1 MTNNIDSKE
10 LLEMKEQL
18 SLLIKKLDKE
28 TIVNE
33 RMIRRSMKEK
43 ADRLNRRLIM
53 EIIVCFIMIPFFICV
68 LPNFSK
74 VSMPFCIFSAGFF
87 ALAVLYN
94 FYMYIR
100 FCPRKFIEGN
110 IIEVRKDTLNFKKHT
125 LRWTYCIG
133 IPFLVVYVA
142 WFVYEKM
149 QYYQGEILQIV
160 LVSGG
165 IGFLIGG
172 AIGINVFIKDLRT
185 TDDILSQIEELEE
198 KSD

>member
-10 LLEMKEQL
+10 MLEMKEQL

-43 ADRLNRRLIM
+43 ADRLNRRLIV
-53 EIIVCFIMIPFFICV
+53 EIIVCLIMIPFFICV
-68 LPNFSK
+68 LPNLSK

-87 ALAVLYN
+87 AIAILYD
-94 FYMYIR
+94 FYMYLR
-100 FCPRKFIEGN
+100 FRPQKFIEGN
-110 IIEVRKDTLNFKKHT
+110 MVEARRDTLNFKKQT

-133 IPFLVVYVA
+133 IPFLVVYIA

-149 QYYQGEILQIV
+149 QYYQGEILKIV
-160 LVSGG
+160 LVSAL
-165 IGFLIGG
+165 ISFLIGG
-172 AIGINVFIKDLRT
+172 AIGINIFVKTLRA
-185 TDDILSQIEELEE
+185 TDEILMQIEELEE
-198 KSD
+198 KA

>member
-10 LLEMKEQL
+10 MLEMKEQL

-43 ADRLNRRLIM
+43 ADRLNRRLIV
-53 EIIVCFIMIPFFICV
+53 EILVCLIMIPFFICV
-68 LPNFSK
+68 LPNLSK

-87 ALAVLYN
+87 ALGVLYN

-100 FCPRKFIEGN
+100 FSPRKFIEGN
-110 IIEVRKDTLNFKKHT
+110 MIEARRDTLNFKKQT

-133 IPFLVVYVA
+133 IPFLVVYIA

-149 QYYQGEILQIV
+149 QYYQGEILKIV
-160 LVSGG
+160 LVSAL

-172 AIGINVFIKDLRT
+172 AIGINIFLKDLRA
-185 TDDILSQIEELEE
+185 TDEILMQIEELEE
-198 KSD
+198 KA

>member
-10 LLEMKEQL
+10 MLEMKEQL

-33 RMIRRSMKEK
+33 RLIRRSMKEK
-43 ADRLNRRLIM
+43 ADRLNRRLIV
-53 EIIVCFIMIPFFICV
+53 ESLVALIMIPFFICV
-68 LPNFSK
+68 LPNLSK

-87 ALAVLYN
+87 ALVILYD
-94 FYMYIR
+94 FYMYLR
-100 FCPRKFIEGN
+100 FRPQKFIEGN
-110 IIEVRKDTLNFKKHT
+110 MIEARRDTLNFKKQT

-149 QYYQGEILQIV
+149 QYYQGEILQMV

-185 TDDILSQIEELEE
+185 TDDILRQIEELEE
-198 KSD
+198 KG

>member
-10 LLEMKEQL
+10 MLEMKEQL

-43 ADRLNRRLIM
+43 ADRLNRRLIV
-53 EIIVCFIMIPFFICV
+53 ESLVALIMIPFFICV
-68 LPNFSK
+68 LPNLSK

-87 ALAVLYN
+87 ALAILYD
-94 FYMYIR
+94 FYMYLR
-100 FCPRKFIEGN
+100 FRPQKFIEGN
-110 IIEVRKDTLNFKKHT
+110 MIEARRDTLNFKKQT

-133 IPFLVVYVA
+133 IPFLVVYIA

-149 QYYQGEILQIV
+149 QYYQGEILKIV
-160 LVSGG
+160 LVSAL

-172 AIGINVFIKDLRT
+172 AIGINIFVKTLRA
-185 TDDILSQIEELEE
+185 TDEILMQIEELEE
-198 KSD
+198 KA

>member
-18 SLLIKKLDKE
+18 LLLNRKLEKE

-43 ADRLNRRLIM
+43 ADRLNRRLIV
-53 EIIVCFIMIPFFICV
+53 EIIVCLIMIPFVICV

-87 ALAVLYN
+87 VLAILYN

-100 FCPRKFIEGN
+100 FRPQKFIEGN
-110 IIEVRKDTLNFKKHT
+110 MIEVRKDTLNFKRHT

-133 IPFLVVYVA
+133 IPFLVVYIA

-149 QYYQGEILQIV
+149 QYYQGEILKIV
-160 LVSGG
+160 LVSAL

-172 AIGINVFIKDLRT
+172 AIGINIFLKDLRT
-185 TDDILSQIEELEE
+185 TDEILMQIEELEE
-198 KSD
+198 KA

>member
-10 LLEMKEQL
+10 MLEMKEQL

-43 ADRLNRRLIM
+43 ADRLNRRLIV
-53 EIIVCFIMIPFFICV
+53 EILVCLIMIPFFICV
-68 LPNFSK
+68 LPNLSK

-87 ALAVLYN
+87 ALGVLYD
-94 FYMYIR
+94 FYMYLR
-100 FCPRKFIEGN
+100 FRPQKFIEGN
-110 IIEVRKDTLNFKKHT
+110 MIEVRRDTLNFKKQT

-133 IPFLVVYVA
+133 IPFLVVYIA

-149 QYYQGEILQIV
+149 QYYQGEILKIV
-160 LVSGG
+160 LASAL
-165 IGFLIGG
+165 IGFIIGG
-172 AIGINVFIKDLRT
+172 AIGINIFLKTLRA
-185 TDDILSQIEELEE
+185 TDEILMQIEELEE
-198 KSD
+198 KA

>member
-10 LLEMKEQL
+10 MLEMKEQL

-43 ADRLNRRLIM
+43 ADRLNRRLIV
-53 EIIVCFIMIPFFICV
+53 ESLVALIMIPFFICV
-68 LPNFSK
+68 LPNLSK

-87 ALAVLYN
+87 ALDVLYN

-100 FCPRKFIEGN
+100 FSPRKFIESN
-110 IIEVRKDTLNFKKHT
+110 MIEARRDTLNFKKQT

-133 IPFLVVYVA
+133 IPFLVVYIA

-149 QYYQGEILQIV
+149 QYYQGEILKIV
-160 LVSGG
+160 LVSAL

-172 AIGINVFIKDLRT
+172 AIGINIFLKTLRV
-185 TDDILSQIEELEE
+185 TDDILMQIEELEE
-198 KSD
+198 KA

>member
-43 ADRLNRRLIM
+43 ADRLNRRLIV
-53 EIIVCFIMIPFFICV
+53 EILVCLIMIPFYICV
-68 LPNFSK
+68 LPNLSK

-87 ALAVLYN
+87 ALGVLYV

-100 FCPRKFIEGN
+100 FNPRKFIEGN
-110 IIEVRKDTLNFKKHT
+110 MIEVRRDTLNFKKQT

-133 IPFLVVYVA
+133 IPFLVVYIA

-149 QYYQGEILQIV
+149 QYYQGEILKIV
-160 LVSGG
+160 LVSAL

-172 AIGINVFIKDLRT
+172 AIGINIFLKDLRA
-185 TDDILSQIEELEE
+185 TDEILMQIEELEE
-198 KSD
+198 KA

>member
-10 LLEMKEQL
+10 MLEMKEQL

-28 TIVNE
+28 TVVNE

-43 ADRLNRRLIM
+43 ADRLNRRLIV
-53 EIIVCFIMIPFFICV
+53 ESLVALIMIPFFICV
-68 LPNFSK
+68 LPNLSK

-87 ALAVLYN
+87 ALAILYD
-94 FYMYIR
+94 FYMYLR
-100 FCPRKFIEGN
+100 FRPQKFIEGN
-110 IIEVRKDTLNFKKHT
+110 MIEARRDTLNFKKQT

-133 IPFLVVYVA
+133 IPFLVVYIA

-149 QYYQGEILQIV
+149 QYYQGEILKIV
-160 LVSGG
+160 LVSAL

-172 AIGINVFIKDLRT
+172 TIGINIFLKTLRA
-185 TDDILSQIEELEE
+185 TDEILMQIEELEE
-198 KSD
+198 KA

>member
-10 LLEMKEQL
+10 MLEMKEQL

-43 ADRLNRRLIM
+43 ADRLNRRLIV
-53 EIIVCFIMIPFFICV
+53 EILVSLIMIPFFICV
-68 LPNFSK
+68 LPNLSK

-87 ALAVLYN
+87 ALAILYD
-94 FYMYIR
+94 FYMYLR
-100 FCPRKFIEGN
+100 FRPQKFIEGN
-110 IIEVRKDTLNFKKHT
+110 MIEARRDTLNFKKQT

-133 IPFLVVYVA
+133 IPFLVVYIA

-149 QYYQGEILQIV
+149 QYYQGEILKIV
-160 LVSGG
+160 LVSAL
-165 IGFLIGG
+165 ISFLIGG
-172 AIGINVFIKDLRT
+172 TIGINIFVKTLRA
-185 TDDILSQIEELEE
+185 TDEILMQIEELGE
-198 KSD
+198 KA

>member
-10 LLEMKEQL
+10 MLEMKEQL

-43 ADRLNRRLIM
+43 ADRLNRRLIV
-53 EIIVCFIMIPFFICV
+53 ESLVGLIMIPFFICV
-68 LPNFSK
+68 LPNLSK

-87 ALAVLYN
+87 ALDVLYN

-100 FCPRKFIEGN
+100 FSPRKFIEGN
-110 IIEVRKDTLNFKKHT
+110 MIEARRDTLNFKKQT

-133 IPFLVVYVA
+133 IPFLVVYIA

-149 QYYQGEILQIV
+149 QYYQGEILKIV
-160 LVSGG
+160 LVSAL

-172 AIGINVFIKDLRT
+172 AIGINIFLKTLRV
-185 TDDILSQIEELEE
+185 TDDILMQIEELEE
-198 KSD
+198 KV

>member
-10 LLEMKEQL
+10 MLEMKEQL

-28 TIVNE
+28 TIVNK

-43 ADRLNRRLIM
+43 ADRLNRRLIV
-53 EIIVCFIMIPFFICV
+53 ESLVALIMIPFFICV
-68 LPNFSK
+68 LPNLSK

-87 ALAVLYN
+87 ALAILYD
-94 FYMYIR
+94 FYMYLR
-100 FCPRKFIEGN
+100 FRPQKFIEGN
-110 IIEVRKDTLNFKKHT
+110 MIEARRDTLNFKKQT

-133 IPFLVVYVA
+133 IPFLVVYIA

-149 QYYQGEILQIV
+149 QYYQGEILKIV
-160 LVSGG
+160 LVSAL

-172 AIGINVFIKDLRT
+172 AIGINVFIKTLRT
-185 TDDILSQIEELEE
+185 TDEILMQIEELEE
-198 KSD
+198 KV

>member
-10 LLEMKEQL
+10 MLEMKEQL

-43 ADRLNRRLIM
+43 ADRLNRRLIV
-53 EIIVCFIMIPFFICV
+53 EIIVCLIMIPFFICV
-68 LPNFSK
+68 LPNLSK

-87 ALAVLYN
+87 ALAILYD
-94 FYMYIR
+94 FYMYLR
-100 FCPRKFIEGN
+100 FRPQKFIEGN
-110 IIEVRKDTLNFKKHT
+110 MIEVRRDTLNFKKQT

-133 IPFLVVYVA
+133 IPFLVVYIA

-149 QYYQGEILQIV
+149 QYYQGEILKIA
-160 LVSGG
+160 LVSAL

-172 AIGINVFIKDLRT
+172 AIGINIFLKDLRT
-185 TDDILSQIEELEE
+185 TDEILMQIEELEE
-198 KSD
+198 KA

>member
-10 LLEMKEQL
+10 MLEMKEQL

-33 RMIRRSMKEK
+33 RLIRRSMKEK
-43 ADRLNRRLIM
+43 ADRLNRRLIV
-53 EIIVCFIMIPFFICV
+53 ESLVALIMIPFLICV
-68 LPNFSK
+68 LPNLSK

-87 ALAVLYN
+87 ALAILYD
-94 FYMYIR
+94 FYMYLR
-100 FCPRKFIEGN
+100 FRPQKFIEGN
-110 IIEVRKDTLNFKKHT
+110 MIEARRDTLNFKKQT

-133 IPFLVVYVA
+133 IPFLVVYIA

-149 QYYQGEILQIV
+149 QYYQGEILKIV
-160 LVSGG
+160 LVSAL

-172 AIGINVFIKDLRT
+172 AIGINIFLKTLRV
-185 TDDILSQIEELEE
+185 TDDILMQIEELEE
-198 KSD
+198 KA

>member
-10 LLEMKEQL
+10 MLEMKEQL

-43 ADRLNRRLIM
+43 ADRLNRRLIV
-53 EIIVCFIMIPFFICV
+53 EIIVCLIMIPFFICV
-68 LPNFSK
+68 LPNLSK

-87 ALAVLYN
+87 AIAILYD
-94 FYMYIR
+94 FYMYLR
-100 FCPRKFIEGN
+100 FRPQKFIEGN
-110 IIEVRKDTLNFKKHT
+110 MIEARRDTLNFKKQT

-133 IPFLVVYVA
+133 IPFLVVYIA

-149 QYYQGEILQIV
+149 QYYQGEILKIV
-160 LVSGG
+160 LVSAL

-172 AIGINVFIKDLRT
+172 AIGINVFIKTLRT

-198 KSD
+198 RT

>member
-10 LLEMKEQL
+10 MLEMKEQL

-43 ADRLNRRLIM
+43 ADRLNRRLIV
-53 EIIVCFIMIPFFICV
+53 EIIVCLIMIPFFICV
-68 LPNFSK
+68 LPNLSK

-87 ALAVLYN
+87 AIAILYD
-94 FYMYIR
+94 FYMYLR
-100 FCPRKFIEGN
+100 FRPQKFIEGN
-110 IIEVRKDTLNFKKHT
+110 MIEARRDTLNFKKQT

-133 IPFLVVYVA
+133 IPFLVVYIA

-149 QYYQGEILQIV
+149 QYYQGEILKIV
-160 LVSGG
+160 LVSAL
-165 IGFLIGG
+165 ISFLIGG
-172 AIGINVFIKDLRT
+172 AIGINIFLKDLRV
-185 TDDILSQIEELEE
+185 TDEILMQIEELEE
-198 KSD
+198 KA

>member
-10 LLEMKEQL
+10 MLEMKEQL

-43 ADRLNRRLIM
+43 ADRLNQRLIV
-53 EIIVCFIMIPFFICV
+53 ESLVALIMIPFFICV
-68 LPNFSK
+68 LPNLSK

-87 ALAVLYN
+87 AIAILYD
-94 FYMYIR
+94 FYMYLR
-100 FCPRKFIEGN
+100 FRPQKFIEGN
-110 IIEVRKDTLNFKKHT
+110 MIEARRDTLNFKKQT

-133 IPFLVVYVA
+133 IPFLVVYIA

-149 QYYQGEILQIV
+149 QYYQGEILKIV
-160 LVSGG
+160 LVSAL

-172 AIGINVFIKDLRT
+172 AIGINIFLKTLRA
-185 TDDILSQIEELEE
+185 TDEILMQIEELEE
-198 KSD
+198 KG

>member
-10 LLEMKEQL
+10 MLEMKEQL

-43 ADRLNRRLIM
+43 ADRLNRRLIV
-53 EIIVCFIMIPFFICV
+53 EIIVCLIMIPFFICV
-68 LPNFSK
+68 LPNLSK

-87 ALAVLYN
+87 ALAILYD
-94 FYMYIR
+94 FYMYLR
-100 FCPRKFIEGN
+100 FRPQKFIEGN
-110 IIEVRKDTLNFKKHT
+110 MIEARRDTLNFKKQT

-149 QYYQGEILQIV
+149 QYYQGEILKIV
-160 LVSGG
+160 LVSAL
-165 IGFLIGG
+165 ISFLIGG
-172 AIGINVFIKDLRT
+172 TIGINIFVKTLRA
-185 TDDILSQIEELEE
+185 TDEILMQIEELEE
-198 KSD
+198 KA

>member
-10 LLEMKEQL
+10 MLEMKEQL

-43 ADRLNRRLIM
+43 ADRLSRRLIV
-53 EIIVCFIMIPFFICV
+53 EILVSLIMIPFFICV
-68 LPNFSK
+68 LPNLSK

-87 ALAVLYN
+87 ALGVLYD
-94 FYMYIR
+94 FYMYLR
-100 FCPRKFIEGN
+100 FRPQKFIEGN
-110 IIEVRKDTLNFKKHT
+110 MIEVRRDTLNFKKQT

-133 IPFLVVYVA
+133 IPFLVVYIA

-149 QYYQGEILQIV
+149 QYYQGEILKIV
-160 LVSGG
+160 LVSAL

-172 AIGINVFIKDLRT
+172 AIGINIFVKTLRA
-185 TDDILSQIEELEE
+185 TDEILMQIEELEE
-198 KSD
+198 KA

>member
-10 LLEMKEQL
+10 MLEMKEQL

-43 ADRLNRRLIM
+43 ADKLNQSLIV
-53 EIIVCFIMIPFFICV
+53 EIIVCLIMIPFVICV
-68 LPNFSK
+68 LPNLTK
-74 VSMPFCIFSAGFF
+74 VSMPFCIFSAGIF
-87 ALAVLYN
+87 ALSVLYN

-110 IIEVRKDTLNFKKHT
+110 IIEARKDTLNFKRHT

-133 IPFLVVYVA
+133 IPFLVIYIA
-142 WFVYEKM
+142 WFVYENM

-160 LVSGG
+160 LISGG
-165 IGFLIGG
+165 IGLLIGG
-172 AIGINVFIKDLRT
+172 CVGINVFIKTLRT
-185 TDDILSQIEELEE
+185 TDDILRQIEELEE
-198 KSD
+198 KA

>member
-33 RMIRRSMKEK
+33 RMIRRSMKDK

-68 LPNFSK
+68 LPNLSK

-87 ALAVLYN
+87 ALAILYD
-94 FYMYIR
+94 FYMYLR
-100 FCPRKFIEGN
+100 FRPQKFIEGN
-110 IIEVRKDTLNFKKHT
+110 MIEARRDTLNFKKQT

-133 IPFLVVYVA
+133 IPFLVVYIA

-149 QYYQGEILQIV
+149 QYYQGEILKIV
-160 LVSGG
+160 LVSAL

-172 AIGINVFIKDLRT
+172 AIGINIFLKDLRA
-185 TDDILSQIEELEE
+185 TDEILMQIEELEE
-198 KSD
+198 KA

>member
-10 LLEMKEQL
+10 MLEMKEQL

-43 ADRLNRRLIM
+43 ADRLNQRLIV
-53 EIIVCFIMIPFFICV
+53 ESLVALIMIPFFICV
-68 LPNFSK
+68 LPNLSK
-74 VSMPFCIFSAGFF
+74 VSMPFCIFSAGIF
-87 ALAVLYN
+87 ALAILYN

-100 FCPRKFIEGN
+100 FRPQKFIEGN
-110 IIEVRKDTLNFKKHT
+110 MIEARRDTLNFKKQT

-133 IPFLVVYVA
+133 IPFLVVYIA

-149 QYYQGEILQIV
+149 QYYQGEILKIV
-160 LVSGG
+160 LVSAL

-172 AIGINVFIKDLRT
+172 AIGINVFIKTLRT

-198 KSD
+198 RT

>member
-10 LLEMKEQL
+10 MLEMKEQL

-43 ADRLNRRLIM
+43 ADRLNRRLIV
-53 EIIVCFIMIPFFICV
+53 EIIVGLIMIPFFICV
-68 LPNFSK
+68 LPNLSK

-87 ALAVLYN
+87 ALDVLYN

-100 FCPRKFIEGN
+100 FSPRKFIESN
-110 IIEVRKDTLNFKKHT
+110 MIEARRDTLNFKKQT

-133 IPFLVVYVA
+133 IPFLVVYIA

-149 QYYQGEILQIV
+149 QYYQGEILKIV
-160 LVSGG
+160 LVSAL
-165 IGFLIGG
+165 ISFLIGG
-172 AIGINVFIKDLRT
+172 AIGITIFVKTLRA
-185 TDDILSQIEELEE
+185 TDEILMQIEELEE
-198 KSD
+198 KA

>member
-10 LLEMKEQL
+10 MLEMKEQL

-43 ADRLNRRLIM
+43 ADRLNRRLIV
-53 EIIVCFIMIPFFICV
+53 EILVCLIMIPFYICV
-68 LPNFSK
+68 LPNLSK

-87 ALAVLYN
+87 ALGVLYV

-100 FCPRKFIEGN
+100 FNPRKFIEGN
-110 IIEVRKDTLNFKKHT
+110 MIEVRRDTLNFKKQT

-133 IPFLVVYVA
+133 IPFLVVYIA

-149 QYYQGEILQIV
+149 QYYQGEILKIV
-160 LVSGG
+160 LVSAL

-172 AIGINVFIKDLRT
+172 AIGINIFLKDLRA
-185 TDDILSQIEELEE
+185 TDEILMQIEELEE
-198 KSD
+198 KA

>member
-1 MTNNIDSKE
+1 M
-10 LLEMKEQL
+10 LEMKEQL

-43 ADRLNRRLIM
+43 ADRLNRRLIV
-53 EIIVCFIMIPFFICV
+53 EILVCLIMIPFFICV
-68 LPNFSK
+68 LPNLSK

-87 ALAVLYN
+87 ALGVLYD
-94 FYMYIR
+94 FYMYLR
-100 FCPRKFIEGN
+100 FRPQKFIEGN
-110 IIEVRKDTLNFKKHT
+110 IIEARKDTLNFKRHT

-133 IPFLVVYVA
+133 IPFLVIYIA

-149 QYYQGEILQIV
+149 QYYQGEILKIV
-160 LVSGG
+160 LVSAL

-172 AIGINVFIKDLRT
+172 AIGINIFLKDLRT
-185 TDDILSQIEELEE
+185 TDEILMQIEELEE
-198 KSD
+198 KA

>member
-10 LLEMKEQL
+10 FLEMKEQL

-28 TIVNE
+28 AIVNE

-43 ADRLNRRLIM
+43 ADRLNRRLIV
-53 EIIVCFIMIPFFICV
+53 EILVCLIMIPFFICV
-68 LPNFSK
+68 LPNLSK

-87 ALAVLYN
+87 ALGVLYD
-94 FYMYIR
+94 FYMYLR
-100 FCPRKFIEGN
+100 FRPQKFIEGN
-110 IIEVRKDTLNFKKHT
+110 MIEVRRDTLNFKKQT

-133 IPFLVVYVA
+133 IPFLVVYIA

-149 QYYQGEILQIV
+149 QYYQGEILKIV
-160 LVSGG
+160 LVSAL

-172 AIGINVFIKDLRT
+172 AIGINIFVKNLRA
-185 TDDILSQIEELEE
+185 TDEILMQIEELEE
-198 KSD
+198 KA

>member
-10 LLEMKEQL
+10 MLEMKEQL

-43 ADRLNRRLIM
+43 ADRLNRRLIV
-53 EIIVCFIMIPFFICV
+53 ESLVALIMIPFFICV
-68 LPNFSK
+68 LPNLSK

-87 ALAVLYN
+87 ALAILYD
-94 FYMYIR
+94 FYMYLR
-100 FCPRKFIEGN
+100 FRPQKFIEGN
-110 IIEVRKDTLNFKKHT
+110 MIEARRDTLNFKKQT

-133 IPFLVVYVA
+133 IPFLVVYIA

-149 QYYQGEILQIV
+149 QYYQGEILKIV
-160 LVSGG
+160 LVSAL

-172 AIGINVFIKDLRT
+172 AIGINVFIKTLRT

-198 KSD
+198 RT

>member
-10 LLEMKEQL
+10 MLEMKEQL

-43 ADRLNRRLIM
+43 ADRLNRRLIV
-53 EIIVCFIMIPFFICV
+53 EILVCLIMIPFFICV
-68 LPNFSK
+68 LPNLSK

-87 ALAVLYN
+87 ALAILYD
-94 FYMYIR
+94 FYMYLR
-100 FCPRKFIEGN
+100 FRPQKFIEGN
-110 IIEVRKDTLNFKKHT
+110 MIEARRDTLNFKKQT

-133 IPFLVVYVA
+133 IPFLVVYIA

-149 QYYQGEILQIV
+149 QYYQGEILKIV
-160 LVSGG
+160 LVSAL

-172 AIGINVFIKDLRT
+172 AIGINIFLKDLRT
-185 TDDILSQIEELEE
+185 TDEILMQIEELEE
-198 KSD
+198 KA

>member
-10 LLEMKEQL
+10 MLEMKEQL

-33 RMIRRSMKEK
+33 RLIRRSMKEK
-43 ADRLNRRLIM
+43 ADRLNRRLIV
-53 EIIVCFIMIPFFICV
+53 ESLVALIMIPFFICV
-68 LPNFSK
+68 LPNLSK

-87 ALAVLYN
+87 ALAILYD
-94 FYMYIR
+94 FYMYLR
-100 FCPRKFIEGN
+100 FRPQKFIEGN
-110 IIEVRKDTLNFKKHT
+110 MIEARRDTLNFKKQT
-125 LRWTYCIG
+125 LRWTFCIG
-133 IPFLVVYVA
+133 IPFLVVYIA

-149 QYYQGEILQIV
+149 QYYQGEILKIV
-160 LVSGG
+160 LVSAL

-172 AIGINVFIKDLRT
+172 TIGINVFIKTLRT

-198 KSD
+198 RT

>member
-10 LLEMKEQL
+10 MLEMKEQL

-43 ADRLNRRLIM
+43 ADRLNRRLIV
-53 EIIVCFIMIPFFICV
+53 ESLVALIMIPFFICV
-68 LPNFSK
+68 LPNLSK

-87 ALAVLYN
+87 ALAILYD
-94 FYMYIR
+94 FYMYLR
-100 FCPRKFIEGN
+100 FRPQKFIEGN
-110 IIEVRKDTLNFKKHT
+110 MIEARRDTLNFKKQT
-125 LRWTYCIG
+125 LRWTFCIG
-133 IPFLVVYVA
+133 IPFLVVYIA

-149 QYYQGEILQIV
+149 QYYQGEILKIV
-160 LVSGG
+160 LVSAL

-172 AIGINVFIKDLRT
+172 TIGINIFLKTLRA
-185 TDDILSQIEELEE
+185 TDEILMQIEELEE
-198 KSD
+198 KT

>member
-10 LLEMKEQL
+10 MLEMKEQL

-43 ADRLNRRLIM
+43 ADRLNRRLIV
-53 EIIVCFIMIPFFICV
+53 ESLVALIMIPFFICV
-68 LPNFSK
+68 LPNLSK

-87 ALAVLYN
+87 ALAILYD
-94 FYMYIR
+94 FYMYLR
-100 FCPRKFIEGN
+100 FRPQKFIEGN
-110 IIEVRKDTLNFKKHT
+110 MIEARRDTLNFKKQT

-133 IPFLVVYVA
+133 IPFLVVYIA

-149 QYYQGEILQIV
+149 QYYQGEILKIV
-160 LVSGG
+160 LASAL

-172 AIGINVFIKDLRT
+172 AIGINIFLKTLRA
-185 TDDILSQIEELEE
+185 TDEILMQIEELGE
-198 KSD
+198 KA

>member
-43 ADRLNRRLIM
+43 ADRLNRRLIV
-53 EIIVCFIMIPFFICV
+53 EILVCLIMIPFFICV
-68 LPNFSK
+68 LPNLSK

-87 ALAVLYN
+87 ALGVLYV

-100 FCPRKFIEGN
+100 FNPRKFIEGN
-110 IIEVRKDTLNFKKHT
+110 MIEVRRDTLNFKKQT

-133 IPFLVVYVA
+133 IPFLVVYIA

-149 QYYQGEILQIV
+149 QYYQGEILKIV
-160 LVSGG
+160 LVSAL

-172 AIGINVFIKDLRT
+172 AIGINIFLKDLRA
-185 TDDILSQIEELEE
+185 TDEILMQIEELEE
-198 KSD
+198 KA

>member
-10 LLEMKEQL
+10 MLEMKEQL

-43 ADRLNRRLIM
+43 ADRLNRRLIV
-53 EIIVCFIMIPFFICV
+53 EIIVCLIMIPFFICV
-68 LPNFSK
+68 LPNLSK

-87 ALAVLYN
+87 ALAILYD
-94 FYMYIR
+94 FYMYLR
-100 FCPRKFIEGN
+100 FRPQKFIEGN
-110 IIEVRKDTLNFKKHT
+110 MIEARRDTLNFKKQT

-133 IPFLVVYVA
+133 IPFLVVYIA

-149 QYYQGEILQIV
+149 QYYQGEILKIV
-160 LVSGG
+160 LVSAL

-172 AIGINVFIKDLRT
+172 AIGINVFIKTLRT

-198 KSD
+198 RT

>member
-10 LLEMKEQL
+10 MLEMKEQL

-28 TIVNE
+28 AIVNE

-43 ADRLNRRLIM
+43 ADRLNRRLIV
-53 EIIVCFIMIPFFICV
+53 ESLVALIMIPFFICV
-68 LPNFSK
+68 LPNLSK

-87 ALAVLYN
+87 ALAILYD
-94 FYMYIR
+94 FYMYLR
-100 FCPRKFIEGN
+100 FRPQKFIEGN
-110 IIEVRKDTLNFKKHT
+110 MIEVRRDTLNFKKQT

-133 IPFLVVYVA
+133 IPFLVVYIA

-149 QYYQGEILQIV
+149 QYYQGEILKIV
-160 LVSGG
+160 LVSAL

-172 AIGINVFIKDLRT
+172 AIGINIFLKDLRA
-185 TDDILSQIEELEE
+185 TDEILMQIEELEE
-198 KSD
+198 KA

>member
-10 LLEMKEQL
+10 MLEMKEQL

-43 ADRLNRRLIM
+43 ADRLNRRLIV
-53 EIIVCFIMIPFFICV
+53 EILVCLIMIPFFICV
-68 LPNFSK
+68 LPNLSK

-87 ALAVLYN
+87 ALGVLYD
-94 FYMYIR
+94 FYMYLR
-100 FCPRKFIEGN
+100 FRPQKFIEGN
-110 IIEVRKDTLNFKKHT
+110 MIEARRDTLNFKKQT

-133 IPFLVVYVA
+133 IPFLVVYIA

-149 QYYQGEILQIV
+149 QYYQGEILKIV
-160 LVSGG
+160 LVSAL

-172 AIGINVFIKDLRT
+172 AIGINIFLKDLRT
-185 TDDILSQIEELEE
+185 TDEILMQIEELEE
-198 KSD
+198 KA

>member
-10 LLEMKEQL
+10 MLEMKEQL

-43 ADRLNRRLIM
+43 ADRLNQRLIV
-53 EIIVCFIMIPFFICV
+53 ESLVALIMIPFFICV
-68 LPNFSK
+68 LPNLSK

-87 ALAVLYN
+87 AIAILYD
-94 FYMYIR
+94 FYMYLR
-100 FCPRKFIEGN
+100 FRPQKFIEGN
-110 IIEVRKDTLNFKKHT
+110 MIEARRDTLNFKKQT

-133 IPFLVVYVA
+133 IPFLVVYIA

-149 QYYQGEILQIV
+149 QYYQGEILKIV
-160 LVSGG
+160 LVSAL

-172 AIGINVFIKDLRT
+172 AIGINVFIKTLRT

-198 KSD
+198 RT